1 MKQFGIKK
9 SITLIITSMVL
20 LFAGCI
26 TDNNQSSTIQKDV
39 SSENHWTETG
49 NSSVAIAA
57 SESISNIESKLPFY
71 KKVTVYG
78 RQANLITYLG
88 AVVSSNK
95 GTLTINYDE
104 ESKKPNSI
112 SIELDAL
119 GKDFAERALKNL
131 QENRTAASSIHNEK
145 IVEHDNEI
153 YTVVGDVDLE
163 ASFEQLITTWLIEQ
177 QDIPGLIQA
186 YKETFVNHDSLGAI
200 EEGDNYFYHPT
211 MELRVEWE

>member
-1 MKQFGIKK
+1 MKQIRKLSLIGVVIIFLV
-9 SITLIITSMVL
+9 TLLV
-20 LFAGCI
+20 GCD

-39 SSENHWTETG
+39 NSENNSTQSE
-49 NSSVAIAA
+49 NSSVAIEA

-78 RQANLITYLG
+78 RPANLITYLG

-104 ESKKPNSI
+104 ETKKPYSV

-119 GKDFAERALKNL
+119 GKGFAESVLKNL
-131 QENRTAASSIHNEK
+131 QENRTVASSIHNEK
-145 IVEHDNEI
+145 IVQQEYDE
-153 YTVVGDVDLE
+153 YYVVGDVDLK
-163 ASFEQLITTWLIEQ
+163 APFEQYIMTWLIEQ
-177 QDIPGLIQA
+177 QDLS
-186 YKETFVNHDSLGAI
+186 SLKRDYRESFYNDDNATPF

-211 MELRVEWE
+211 MDFRVEWE